1 MVPSLLIL
9 AAGMGSR
16 YGGLKQVD
24 SFGPSGEAIID
35 YSIYDAM
42 QAGFR
47 KVVLVIRKSME
58 DDFRNFFEG
67 RFSSDLDLHYVY
79 QELDQIPN
87 GLEVP
92 DGREKPWGTGHA
104 VMVAASQIEEPFVII
119 NADDFYGGGSYRL
132 AFDYLSSLDTKE
144 SNYCI
149 IGYQVSKTLSD
160 HGHVSRAICEMDGER
175 NLQGL
180 VERTQIFREDGQ
192 IVYRDDN
199 DGLVPVAEN
208 TNVSMNMMGFTPTIF
223 HNLEASFM
231 KFIQQHI
238 SEMKSE
244 FFLPNVVGE
253 LIQDNKAKVKVLS
266 SDESWF
272 GVTYKE
278 DKEIVI
284 GKIKDLVDKGK
295 YSSPLW

>member
-24 SFGPSGEAIID
+24 SFGPSGETIID

-58 DDFRNFFEG
+58 EDFREFFKG
-67 RFSSDLDLHYVY
+67 RFSTDLDIQYVY
-79 QELDQIPN
+79 QELDHIPE
-87 GLEVP
+87 GLKVP
-92 DGREKPWGTGHA
+92 EGREKPWGTGHA
-104 VMVAASQIEEPFVII
+104 VMVAADKIKEPFVII
-119 NADDFYGGGSYRL
+119 NADDFYGAGSYRL
-132 AFDYLSSLDTKE
+132 AYNYLSSLDSNE

-160 HGHVSRAICEMDGER
+160 HGHVSRAICDMDEKG
-175 NLQGL
+175 NLQSL
-180 VERTQIFREDGQ
+180 IERTQIFREKGV
-192 IVYRDDN
+192 IVYKDDN
-199 DGLVPVAEN
+199 GELVPVEEE

-223 HNLEASFM
+223 NYLENAF
-231 KFIQQHI
+231 KNFIKENI
-238 SEMKSE
+238 TELKAE
-244 FFLPNVVGE
+244 LFLPNVVGE
-253 LIQDNKAKVKVLS
+253 LIQSNKAVVRVLPT
-266 SDESWF
+266 DESWF

-278 DKEIVI
+278 DKEIVTK
-284 GKIKDLVDKGK
+284 KIKNLVEKGL
-295 YSSPLW
+295 YPTPLW